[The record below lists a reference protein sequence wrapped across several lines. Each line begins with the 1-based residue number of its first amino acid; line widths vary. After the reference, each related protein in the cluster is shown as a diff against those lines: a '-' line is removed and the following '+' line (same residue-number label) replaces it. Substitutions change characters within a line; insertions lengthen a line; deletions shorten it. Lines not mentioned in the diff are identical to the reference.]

1 MPRTVRSAH
10 ALDPG
15 PADAAARGLA
25 RGPRLWLPDAAR
37 RCVDGWLLPVGVGRI
52 TRTVHLEIGPPTR
65 AEGQVARVLGWV
77 PLRPGAAAVDRAL
90 PSFQGRLR
98 LDLGTDDHAGT
109 GVGFGGPT
117 GERIV
122 PRPSSLELFAAA
134 RADLEAAGAEVVETD
149 FPVVSNYDGDRAG
162 APTVRTRGLLP
173 EGYLDEETAPAML
186 SDLED
191 AARSNPATF
200 LGTSFAAGLA
210 LGRFL
215 RASEPEPTNR
225 AAGRP

>member
-25 RGPRLWLPDAAR
+25 RGPRLWLPEAAR

-65 AEGQVARVLGWV
+65 AEGQVTRVLGWV

-98 LDLGTDDHAGT
+98 LDLGTDDLPA
-109 GVGFGGPT
+109 VVSLT
-117 GERIV
+117 GEYEPPGGKAGRSV
-122 PRPSSLELFAAA
+122 DRLVMQHVASHTVTSLL
-134 RADLEAAGAEVVETD
+134 ADLVPGLVAAG
-149 FPVVSNYDGDRAG
+149 RAG
-162 APTVRTRGLLP
+162 AAQPV
-173 EGYLDEETAPAML
+173 
-186 SDLED
+186 
-191 AARSNPATF
+191 
-200 LGTSFAAGLA
+200 AAG
-210 LGRFL
+210 
-215 RASEPEPTNR
+215 
-225 AAGRP
+225 